1 MLKAV
6 TRQAAAVDAK
16 IAALHAAGHA
26 HITTASFFD
35 HHATPDDVA
44 VMVTERDFLDANR
57 ELVPSVSA
65 GELEHYERVRA
76 SFEGGRGE
84 GKTPAVSGKT
94 TGPGKR
100 TVSGQSRGRGKGKG
114 KAVAVG
120 SEEEEE
126 EEDEEG
132 GGAGGWKGKGKAV
145 FVDGDAGDDEGL
157 YE

>member
-1 MLKAV
+1 
-6 TRQAAAVDAK
+6 
-16 IAALHAAGHA
+16 
-26 HITTASFFD
+26 
-35 HHATPDDVA
+35 
-44 VMVTERDFLDANR
+44 MVTEQDFLDANR

-84 GKTPAVSGKT
+84 GKTPVVVAR

-120 SEEEEE
+120 SEEEE
-126 EEDEEG
+126 DEVDDVG
-132 GGAGGWKGKGKAV
+132 GTAGGWKGKGKAV
-145 FVDGDAGDDEGL
+145 FVDGEAGDDEGL